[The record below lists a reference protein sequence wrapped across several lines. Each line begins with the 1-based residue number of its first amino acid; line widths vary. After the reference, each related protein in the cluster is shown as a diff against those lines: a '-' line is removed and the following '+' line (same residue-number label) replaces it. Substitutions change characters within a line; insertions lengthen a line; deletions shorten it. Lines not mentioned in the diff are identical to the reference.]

1 MTKQEIGAILKE
13 LRLNKGMTQQQVAD
27 TIGRKQQIIGHW
39 ETGYSQPDANT
50 LFELCDLYDVT
61 VDEAFGFK
69 KSDKNILHASEHNT
83 FSLDE
88 FAKQKGATALELEI
102 MKIYFSIDPNTRKDL
117 LNKFKLAVLEDEN
130 LNQDN
135 EEEDLV
141 QTLPD
146 EILRDIEW
154 AKLNKENLQ
163 NKSNTDMEVK
173 NKDA

>member
-1 MTKQEIGAILKE
+1 MKEINKRVKQIRQTLNIKQKDMAKILLIRQSSLSDIENGRVNVTERVMSALCKE
-13 LRLNKGMTQQQVAD
+13 FGVNINWLK
-27 TIGRKQQIIGHW
+27 
-39 ETGYSQPDANT
+39 TGEGDIFLEN
-50 LFELCDLYDVT
+50 
-61 VDEAFGFK
+61 
-69 KSDKNILHASEHNT
+69 NT

-117 LNKFKLAVLEDEN
+117 LNKFKLAVLKDEN

>member
-1 MTKQEIGAILKE
+1 MKEINKRVKQIRQTLNIKQKDMAKILLIRQSSLSDIENGRVNVTERVMSALCKE
-13 LRLNKGMTQQQVAD
+13 FGVNINWLK
-27 TIGRKQQIIGHW
+27 
-39 ETGYSQPDANT
+39 TGEGDIFLEN
-50 LFELCDLYDVT
+50 
-61 VDEAFGFK
+61 
-69 KSDKNILHASEHNT
+69 NT

-163 NKSNTDMEVK
+163 NKSDTDMEVK

>member
-1 MTKQEIGAILKE
+1 MKEINKRVKQIRQTLNIKQKDMAKTLLIRQSSLSDIENGRVNVTERVMSALCKEFGANINWLK
-13 LRLNKGMTQQQVAD
+13 
-27 TIGRKQQIIGHW
+27 
-39 ETGYSQPDANT
+39 TGEGDIFLEN
-50 LFELCDLYDVT
+50 
-61 VDEAFGFK
+61 
-69 KSDKNILHASEHNT
+69 NT

-135 EEEDLV
+135 EEDLV

-154 AKLNKENLQ
+154 TKLNKENLQ
-163 NKSNTDMEVK
+163 NKSSTDMEVE

>member
-1 MTKQEIGAILKE
+1 MKEINKRVKQIRQTLDIKQKDMAKILLIRQSSLSDIENGRVNVTERVMSALCKE
-13 LRLNKGMTQQQVAD
+13 FGVNINWLK
-27 TIGRKQQIIGHW
+27 
-39 ETGYSQPDANT
+39 TGEGDIFLEN
-50 LFELCDLYDVT
+50 
-61 VDEAFGFK
+61 
-69 KSDKNILHASEHNT
+69 NT

-154 AKLNKENLQ
+154 TKLNKENLQ

>member
-1 MTKQEIGAILKE
+1 MKEINKRVKQIRQTLNIKQKDMAKTLLIRQSSLSDIENGRVNVTERVMSALCKEFGANINWLK
-13 LRLNKGMTQQQVAD
+13 
-27 TIGRKQQIIGHW
+27 
-39 ETGYSQPDANT
+39 TGEGDIFLEN
-50 LFELCDLYDVT
+50 
-61 VDEAFGFK
+61 
-69 KSDKNILHASEHNT
+69 NT

-135 EEEDLV
+135 EEDLV

-154 AKLNKENLQ
+154 TKLNKENLQ

>member
-1 MTKQEIGAILKE
+1 MKEINKRVKQIRQTLNIKQKDMAKTLLIRQSSLSDIENGRVNVTERVMSALCKEFGVNINWLK
-13 LRLNKGMTQQQVAD
+13 
-27 TIGRKQQIIGHW
+27 
-39 ETGYSQPDANT
+39 TGEGDIFLEN
-50 LFELCDLYDVT
+50 
-61 VDEAFGFK
+61 
-69 KSDKNILHASEHNT
+69 NT

-154 AKLNKENLQ
+154 TKLNKENLQ